1 MILEKPIPKEA
12 LKFTNDAIKFSYE
25 EGQDPKLQMVGYSG
39 GVIKNHWY
47 WGNLA
52 INLKGMRFDKDRYP
66 ILEDHDTDK
75 KIAFT
80 TVPSIESGALV
91 INPEMVTFL
100 DTDDAKKF
108 IANSKKGFPYQAS
121 IHAEPTKFTRL
132 DKGESV
138 EVNGMMLE
146 GPGTVWDECSFMEVS
161 ACVFGYDSNTTA
173 KAMKKEDQPI
183 MDIKELKV
191 QYPDL
196 CNQIVSEAEVK
207 FTAEKASLET
217 KIAELSETLKA
228 KDKQIME
235 FEKDAVIRKETEMAT
250 QAEQIWSDMLSK
262 SAVPT
267 HLFAKVKKHVV
278 YGDFVKEGA
287 FNIETFSKAITDEIK
302 DWEDKGVTATVIGGH
317 FGTSKG
323 VTGEPDKVA
332 FQKENDECTNNLL
345 KLAGVKI

>member
-1 MILEKPIPKEA
+1 MRLENNIPKEA
-12 LKFTNDAIKFSYE
+12 FKFTNEAIKFSYE
-25 EGQDPKLQMVGYSG
+25 EGQNPKLQMVGYSG
-39 GVIKNHWY
+39 GIIKNHWY
-47 WGNLA
+47 WDDLA

-66 ILEDHDTDK
+66 ILEDHNTDK

-100 DTDDAKKF
+100 DTDEAKKF
-108 IANSKKGFPYQAS
+108 ISNSKKGFPYQAS
-121 IHAEPTKFTRL
+121 IHAEPTKFTRVA
-132 DKGESV
+132 KGESV
-138 EVNGMMLE
+138 KVNGFTLE
-146 GPGTVWDECSFMEVS
+146 GPGTIWDESLLKEVS
-161 ACVFGYDSNTTA
+161 VCVFGYDSNTTA
-173 KAMKKEDQPI
+173 KAMKKEDPII
-183 MDIKELKV
+183 MDIKELKA

-217 KIAELSETLKA
+217 KIMELSETLKA

-235 FEKDAVIRKETEMAT
+235 FEKEAIIRKETEMAN

-278 YGDFVKEGA
+278 YGDFVSVNTFDVEA
-287 FNIETFSKAITDEIK
+287 FSKAIATEIK

-317 FGTSKG
+317 FGTTKD
-323 VTGEPDKVA
+323 VTGSADA
-332 FQKENDECTNNLL
+332 LSIQKENDEHTNNLL